1 MGKKPKFILSGIIFL
16 LIGFIIAAF
25 FYVNSPQFKQQAA
38 KYISTQIENT
48 LGDKIDM
55 DAVYLVSANSAAVDN
70 IKIYDKNNEL
80 IGSADKIVFTADI
93 MAMLKQ
99 SPLAGLSEIEIE
111 KPDINLVKRD
121 DGKWNVEDLLNS
133 DSNTS
138 MDFRGKV
145 KVNDGNL
152 TAKFDGKEISATQ
165 INVQADCADI
175 DAVKITG
182 DLMRNDANFSVDGTI
197 GTDENTNIDIKAE
210 NINVMEYLPYIPQDK
225 LNNIDIKSGHIDKAD
240 IKVVS
245 DFKGSY
251 LFNGAVRFKDVGVE
265 AQGYDVQNVEG
276 IALLQNQNLQLFVK
290 GQIKG
295 QNVAVHGRVMNY
307 MTEPDL
313 RLVVE
318 SKDFRPE
325 VFLDNSPF
333 VGSVA
338 INAAVYGKVDDIKV
352 GAQVKA
358 DSATIYG
365 YDVKDIAV
373 EARYNQN
380 QIFIDD
386 LRADFAGGWLWASGM
401 CNIADMSYKG
411 TFKFANIDLS
421 VLNAYV
427 PDLKGI
433 AMAQGDFKGQE
444 TNTDGLNI
452 SGRLEVNNGS
462 YQNIPVDKLEA
473 SFYKQGDKW
482 QIDAMSA
489 QLAGGG
495 TIAAKGGLENN
506 TLNADFYASNINMD
520 IANQFAGQLDLQGI
534 ANFKGHVS
542 GNMDNPVLQI
552 NIMARDGSVMY
563 QPFDTLFISAIGNL
577 DGMRIDTAEM
587 VKNSVITHQATGLL
601 GFKGSKF
608 IDMTVKTQSARMENL
623 IQAVMPDLKITG
635 NVDNTL
641 HLTGN
646 LDDIQASGK
655 LHFYEGSL
663 NGILIS
669 EINGSYEYKD
679 GDTFLNNFVIT
690 SPFIKANLNG
700 SIDRNQSFNLKLQ
713 ANEIL
718 LDKVQ
723 VDLPYPVSGRANFD
737 GTLQG
742 QIGALNFDGTFTADD
757 IVLNGEDIN
766 NVYGRLK
773 LANRILQL
781 EQFSFNQKDG
791 QWALNAS
798 VDLNSKTIKG
808 AANIVNADINAA
820 MAMANLKN
828 DLLKGN
834 FNGGATIDGTYEQ
847 PKVYLKGNMP
857 QGSLKDFPLQNI
869 ELDAQLDNTLIKL
882 NRFYGEQGAGKI
894 AAQGSVD
901 YAGGPLDGR
910 ISASNMDINLL
921 THLCDLN
928 VDLTGTMNG
937 DVQLSGT
944 INNPVADIT
953 LSANGGGKQFD
964 TAYILANLKDNVISI
979 NQAAITK
986 GACAIKS
993 NGTIP
998 IAALDTSKRT
1008 VASENEKMNLKVYLD
1023 NTDLSILPSFTPYVE
1038 WAMGNVQGNLNISG
1052 TVSEPEFKG
1061 NLTTAD
1067 SAIKFKYVDSP
1078 IQNMNA
1084 DIEFNNNLMTVKQF
1098 DGVVGTGT
1106 YTLQGSSNITS
1117 AGLTNYNFTMNLN
1130 HLDIVSDYYTGPLNG
1145 SVQINQIQFR
1155 DRFMP
1160 KLTANFDFNDLTVS
1174 MPPLPETSDEPLP
1187 NMALDINV
1195 NLGDNVHA
1203 YDSLLYDLYLQGAF
1217 SIKGT
1222 TRHPDS
1228 SGKLTANRGTI
1239 NVLKTIFDIG
1249 KGDITFN
1256 QVDSFFPS
1264 IDFLAMTRLD
1274 RVKVFASL
1282 QGPLDKELTPK
1293 LYSEP
1298 AMNESEIIKLLA
1310 FRTDYK
1316 EGNSGELTSSD
1327 LASLATVGIQMSFL
1341 NEIEG
1346 NLRNVLDLDLL
1357 RISRN
1362 TLSDSDRKR
1371 FATDNNEVYNV
1382 EIGKYLS
1389 DKFMLKYTQ
1398 GINYD
1403 YNNIGLQ
1410 YYINNNLDLT
1420 GGVDNGGA
1428 FNIKVEMQ
1436 WNF

>member
-1 MGKKPKFILSGIIFL
+1 MGKKPIYIVSGIIVFMVG
-16 LIGFIIAAF
+16 IIIAAF
-25 FYVNSPQFKQQAA
+25 FYVNSPQFKAQAA
-38 KYISTQIENT
+38 KLISAQVENL

-70 IKIYDKNNEL
+70 IKIYDKNDEL

-93 MAMLKQ
+93 MSMIKQ
-99 SPLAGLSEIEIE
+99 SPLAGLSEIEINN
-111 KPDINLVKRD
+111 PDINLVKRD

-145 KVNDGNL
+145 KVNDGTLN
-152 TAKFDGKEISATQ
+152 AKFDGMEIGVNQ
-165 INVQADCADI
+165 INLDVDCADI
-175 DAVKITG
+175 DAVKLDG
-182 DLMRNDANFSVDGTI
+182 NFVRNGANFGIDGTV
-197 GTDENTNIDIKAE
+197 GTDENTNVDITAE

-225 LNNIDIKSGHIDKAD
+225 LSGVNIQSGHVDKAD

-251 LFNGAVRFKDVGVE
+251 LFNGAVRFKDVGLE
-265 AQGYDVQNVEG
+265 AQGYDIQNVDG
-276 IALLQNQNLQLFVK
+276 IAILRNQDLQLFVK
-290 GQIKG
+290 GQVQG
-295 QNVAVHGRVMNY
+295 QNIAVHGKVINY

-333 VGSVA
+333 KGSVA
-338 INAAVYGKVDDIKV
+338 INAAVYGKLDDIKA
-352 GAQVKA
+352 GAQIKA

-365 YDVKDIAV
+365 YDVKDIAI
-373 EARYNQN
+373 EARYDQK
-380 QIFIDD
+380 QIFVDD

-401 CNIADMSYKG
+401 CNIDDLSYKG

-421 VLNAYV
+421 VLHDYV
-427 PDLKGI
+427 PDLTGI
-433 AMAQGDFKGQE
+433 AMAEGDFKGQG

-452 SGRLEVNNGS
+452 SGRLEVNNAS
-462 YQNIPVDKLEA
+462 YQNIPVDKLQA
-473 SFYKQGDKW
+473 SFYKEGDKI
-482 QIDAMSA
+482 QIDAFSA
-489 QLAGGG
+489 DLANGGTLAG
-495 TIAAKGGLENN
+495 KGGIVNNDTLEGE
-506 TLNADFYASNINMD
+506 FYASNIDMA
-520 IANQFAGQLDLQGI
+520 IAKQFAGDVDINGI
-534 ANFKGHVS
+534 ANFKGHIS
-542 GNMDNPVLQI
+542 GKIDNPVLQV
-552 NIMARDGSVMY
+552 NLMARDGSVMY
-563 QPFDTLFISAIGNL
+563 QPFDTLYVSAIGNL
-577 DGMRIDTAEM
+577 DGMRVDTAKL
-587 VKNSVITHQATGLL
+587 VKNSQVTHEATGIL
-601 GFKGSKF
+601 GFKGEKV
-608 IDMTVKTQSARMENL
+608 IDMTVKTQTARMENL
-623 IQAVMPDLKITG
+623 IKAVMPDLKITG
-635 NVDNTL
+635 NVDNTI
-641 HLTGN
+641 HLTGSLEN
-646 LDDIQASGK
+646 IQASGD

-669 EINGSYEYKD
+669 EINGKYEYKN
-679 GDTFLNNFVIT
+679 GDTYLHNFVIT
-690 SPFIKANLNG
+690 SPFIKANLDG
-700 SIDRNQSFNLKLQ
+700 SIDSEQTFDLKLQ

-718 LDKVQ
+718 LDKLQ
-723 VDLPYPVSGRANFD
+723 VDLPYPISGRANFN

-742 QIGALNFDGTFTADD
+742 KVGALNFDGILTADN
-757 IVLNGEDIN
+757 ILLNDEPIN
-766 NVYGRLK
+766 NVYGHLSLAHRL
-773 LANRILQL
+773 LQL
-781 EQFSFNQKDG
+781 EQFSFKQKDG
-791 QWALNAS
+791 DWALNAS
-798 VDLNSKTIKG
+798 VDLNTKIVKG
-808 AANIVNADINAA
+808 AANIVNGDIHSA

-828 DLLKGN
+828 DILKGN
-834 FNGGATIDGTYEQ
+834 FNGGATLEGTYEQ
-847 PKVYLKGNMP
+847 PKVYIKGSMP

-869 ELDAQLDNTLIKL
+869 ELDAQLDNTIIKI

-894 AAQGSVD
+894 AAEGSVD
-901 YAGGPLDGR
+901 YAGGPLEGR
-910 ISASNMDINLL
+910 ISANNMDINLL

-937 DVQLSGT
+937 DIQLSGT
-944 INNPVADIT
+944 LNEPEANIAI
-953 LSANGGGKQFD
+953 SAQGGSQQFD
-964 TAYILANLKDNVISI
+964 TAYVLANLKNNIISV

-993 NGTIP
+993 EGTIP
-998 IAALDTSKRT
+998 LAALNTSKRT
-1008 VASENEKMNLKVYLD
+1008 VASESDEMNLKVYLD

-1038 WAMGNVQGNLNISG
+1038 WAMGNVQGNLTVGG
-1052 TVSEPEFKG
+1052 TVSKPEIDG
-1061 NLTTAD
+1061 SLTTTD

-1084 DIEFNNNLMTVKQF
+1084 DIEFKNDLMTVKQF
-1098 DGVVGTGT
+1098 DGAVGTGT

-1117 AGLTNYNFTMNLN
+1117 SGLANYNFTMNLN

-1145 SVQINQIQFR
+1145 SVQINQTQFH
-1155 DRFMP
+1155 DRVMP

-1174 MPPLPETSDEPLP
+1174 MPPLPDTSDEPLP
-1187 NMALDINV
+1187 DIALDINV

-1239 NVLKTIFDIG
+1239 NVLKTIFNIE
-1249 KGDITFN
+1249 KGDIVFN
-1256 QVDSFFPS
+1256 QFDSFFPS
-1264 IDFLAMTRLD
+1264 IDFLAVTRLD

-1293 LYSEP
+1293 LTSEP
-1298 AMNESEIIKLLA
+1298 SMNESEIIKLLA

-1316 EGNSGELTSSD
+1316 DNSGELTGSD

-1371 FATDNNEVYNV
+1371 FATEDNEVYNV

-1389 DKFMLKYTQ
+1389 DKVMLKYTQ

-1403 YNNIGLQ
+1403 YNNVGLQ
-1410 YYINNNLDLT
+1410 YYINNNLDFSSS
-1420 GGVDNGGA
+1420 VDNGGA
-1428 FNIKVEMQ
+1428 FNVKVEMQ

>member
-1 MGKKPKFILSGIIFL
+1 MGKKPIYIVSGIIVF
-16 LIGFIIAAF
+16 IVGIIIAAF
-25 FYVNSPQFKQQAA
+25 FYVNSPQFKAQAA
-38 KYISTQIENT
+38 KLISAQIENT

-55 DAVYLVSANSAAVDN
+55 DAVYFVSANSAAVDN
-70 IKIYDKNNEL
+70 LKIYDKNDEL

-93 MAMLKQ
+93 MSMIKQ
-99 SPLAGLSEIEIE
+99 SPLAGLSEIEIDN
-111 KPDINLVKRD
+111 PDINLVKRD

-145 KVNDGNL
+145 KVNNGSLN
-152 TAKFDGKEISATQ
+152 AKFDGMEIGVNQ
-165 INVQADCADI
+165 IALTVDCADM
-175 DAVKITG
+175 DAIKLDGNFV
-182 DLMRNDANFSVDGTI
+182 RNDANFSVNGI
-197 GTDENTNIDIKAE
+197 VGTDENTNVDITAE
-210 NINVMEYLPYIPQDK
+210 NINAMEYLPYIPQDK
-225 LNNIDIKSGHIDKAD
+225 LSGVNIKSGHIDKAK

-251 LFNGAVRFKDVGVE
+251 LFNGAVRFKDVGLE
-265 AQGYDVQNVEG
+265 AQGYDIQNVDG
-276 IALLQNQNLQLFVK
+276 IAILKNQDLQLFVK
-290 GQIKG
+290 GQVQG
-295 QNVAVHGRVMNY
+295 QNIAVHGKIINY

-325 VFLDNSPF
+325 AFLDNSPF
-333 VGSVA
+333 KGSVA
-338 INAAVYGKVDDIKV
+338 INAAVYGKLDDIKA
-352 GAQVKA
+352 GAQIKA
-358 DSATIYG
+358 DKATVYG
-365 YDVKDIAV
+365 YDVKDIAI
-373 EARYNQN
+373 EARYDQK
-380 QIFIDD
+380 QIFVDD

-401 CNIADMSYKG
+401 CNIDDLSYKG

-421 VLNAYV
+421 VFKDYV
-427 PDLKGI
+427 PDLTGI
-433 AMAQGDFKGQE
+433 AMAEGDFKGQG

-452 SGRLEVNNGS
+452 SGRLEVNNAS
-462 YQNIPVDKLEA
+462 YQNIPVNKLQA
-473 SFYKQGDKW
+473 SFYKEGDKI
-482 QIDAMSA
+482 QIDAFSA
-489 QLAGGG
+489 DLANGG
-495 TIAAKGGLENN
+495 TIAGKGGLVNN
-506 TLNADFYASNINMD
+506 DTLEGEFYASNIDMA
-520 IANQFAGQLDLQGI
+520 IAKQFAGDVDINGI
-534 ANFKGHVS
+534 ANFKGHIS
-542 GNMDNPVLQI
+542 GKIDNPVLQV

-563 QPFDTLFISAIGNL
+563 QPFDTLYVSAIGNL
-577 DGMRIDTAEM
+577 DGMRVDTAKL
-587 VKNSVITHQATGLL
+587 VKNSQVTHEANGIL
-601 GFKGSKF
+601 GFKGEKV
-608 IDMTVKTQSARMENL
+608 IDMTVKTQTARMENL
-623 IQAVMPDLKITG
+623 IKAVMPDLKITG
-635 NVDNTL
+635 NVDNTI
-641 HLTGN
+641 HLTGSLEN
-646 LDDIQASGK
+646 IQASGD

-669 EINGSYEYKD
+669 EINGKYEYKN
-679 GDTFLNNFVIT
+679 GDTYLHNFVIT
-690 SPFIKANLNG
+690 SPFIKANLDG
-700 SIDRNQSFNLKLQ
+700 SIDSEQSFDLKLQ

-718 LDKVQ
+718 LDKLQ
-723 VDLPYPVSGRANFD
+723 VDLPYPVSGKANFN

-742 QIGALNFDGTFTADD
+742 KVGALNFDGILTADD
-757 IVLNGEDIN
+757 ILLNGEPIN
-766 NVYGRLK
+766 NVYGHLSLAHRL
-773 LANRILQL
+773 LQL
-781 EQFSFNQKDG
+781 EQFSFKQKDG
-791 QWALNAS
+791 DWALNAS
-798 VDLNSKTIKG
+798 VDLNTKVVKG
-808 AANIVNADINAA
+808 AANIENADIHSA

-828 DLLKGN
+828 DILKGN
-834 FNGGATIDGTYEQ
+834 FNGGATLEGTYEQ
-847 PKVYLKGNMP
+847 PKVYLKGSMP

-869 ELDAQLDNTLIKL
+869 ELDAQLDNTIIKL

-894 AAQGSVD
+894 AAEGSVD
-901 YAGGPLDGR
+901 YAGGPLEGR
-910 ISASNMDINLL
+910 ISANNMDINLL

-928 VDLTGTMNG
+928 LDLTGTMNG
-937 DVQLSGT
+937 DIQLSGT
-944 INNPVADIT
+944 LNDPEANIA
-953 LSANGGGKQFD
+953 LSAQGGGKQFD
-964 TAYILANLKDNVISI
+964 TAYVLANLKDNIISI

-998 IAALDTSKRT
+998 LAALDTSKRT
-1008 VASENEKMNLKVYLD
+1008 VESESDEMNLKVYLD

-1038 WAMGNVQGNLNISG
+1038 WAMGNVQGDVTIGG
-1052 TVSEPEFKG
+1052 TVSDPEIDGK
-1061 NLTTAD
+1061 LTTTD
-1067 SAIKFKYVDSP
+1067 SAIKFKYINSP

-1084 DIEFNNNLMTVKQF
+1084 DIEFKNDLMTVKQF

-1106 YTLQGSSNITS
+1106 YTMQGSSNITS
-1117 AGLTNYNFTMNLN
+1117 SGLSNYNFTMNLN
-1130 HLDIVSDYYTGPLNG
+1130 HLDVVSDYYTGPLNG
-1145 SVQINQIQFR
+1145 SVQINQTQFH
-1155 DRFMP
+1155 DKVMP

-1187 NMALDINV
+1187 EIALDINV

-1239 NVLKTIFDIG
+1239 NVLKTIFNIE
-1249 KGDITFN
+1249 KGDIVFN
-1256 QVDSFFPS
+1256 QFDSFFPS
-1264 IDFLAMTRLD
+1264 IDFLAVTRLD

-1293 LYSEP
+1293 LTSEP
-1298 AMNESEIIKLLA
+1298 SMNESEIIKLLA

-1316 EGNSGELTSSD
+1316 DNSGELTSSD

-1371 FATDNNEVYNV
+1371 FATEDNEVYNV

-1389 DKFMLKYTQ
+1389 DKVMLKYTQ

-1403 YNNIGLQ
+1403 YNNVGLQ
-1410 YYINNNLDLT
+1410 YYINNNLDFSSS
-1420 GGVDNGGA
+1420 VDNGGA
-1428 FNIKVEMQ
+1428 FNVKLEMQ